1 MAIERWRPYLK
12 SQEFIIKTDHKS
24 LAYLNEQTL
33 QLVLQRKAMTSLMG
47 LQFNIIYRKGRD
59 NIATEALSRT
69 LELMQINSYSEVK
82 PLWIQLILMQ
92 LTQMLWTCWHN
103 WLFQVQMNRDTL
115 YIKV

>member
-1 MAIERWRPYLK
+1 
-12 SQEFIIKTDHKS
+12 
-24 LAYLNEQTL
+24 
-33 QLVLQRKAMTSLMG
+33 MTSLMG

-92 LTQMLWTCWHN
+92 LTQML
-103 WLFQVQMNRDTL
+103 
-115 YIKV
+115 